1 MFPHDQAQRRQLA
14 DLPAFPPHD
23 GRVRGQ
29 RLLAALAQHRPVLD
43 HHVGRRHQPQRLA
56 PMPQLP
62 AGLGFSPLRVR
73 RRFVLRAR
81 ASLDGGLE
89 LSWLSVASRAS
100 NSCTRTTG
108 SAICSRCRAFSTR
121 KAAISSSGVM
131 PLR

>member
-62 AGLGFSPLRVR
+62 ARPLAAPPPQALRLAGQAVARRGLAAVVAVR
-73 RRFVLRAR
+73 GQPRLQLLHAR
-81 ASLDGGLE
+81 H
-89 LSWLSVASRAS
+89 
-100 NSCTRTTG
+100 
-108 SAICSRCRAFSTR
+108 
-121 KAAISSSGVM
+121 
-131 PLR
+131 